1 MSKLSIHERKDAIK
15 WVLVGFAIIAI
26 IAAIVL
32 GVFSSWYT
40 NWDTSTWFGKS
51 DTVTYR
57 FEAEDAELSGGCYAT
72 EVEGVGCVGE
82 FINEDTG
89 DRIITFNV
97 ESSADTTADLLVCLS
112 ADSIDRNLSDLVI
125 IDVNGVRVNIPY
137 RVVRYADPR
146 TWADWREIEVCE
158 LQLNEGANEI
168 KFTATSTGANFDYI
182 ELTTD
187 KDVTITMES
196 SESEDP
202 DTASEESEITEEAEV

>member
-1 MSKLSIHERKDAIK
+1 MP
-15 WVLVGFAIIAI
+15 
-26 IAAIVL
+26 
-32 GVFSSWYT
+32 
-40 NWDTSTWFGKS
+40 
-51 DTVTYR
+51 
-57 FEAEDAELSGGCYAT
+57 
-72 EVEGVGCVGE
+72 
-82 FINEDTG
+82 
-89 DRIITFNV
+89 
-97 ESSADTTADLLVCLS
+97 S

-168 KFTATSTGANFDYI
+168 KFTATYTGANFDYI

-202 DTASEESEITEEAEV
+202 DTASEESEITEETEV